1 MAVFILYKNNGS
13 HGTESGG
20 EDPWRKFWMF
30 YKWNYDLGWLLED
43 SHMTIVRILSISW
56 GCVMKAIVLQA
67 WMCPVAE
74 VLNLELLHLVNEIQ
88 TQLLWLK
95 PISTPGWLE
104 LCCSWT
110 YFCQITWDIYSRCIL
125 RCSRTVNNTIKAK
138 GVCRMTFGKKER
150 LFWVCQCIIKVL
162 KAIIWS

>member
-13 HGTESGG
+13 HGTESNLG
-20 EDPWRKFWMF
+20 EGSEGSI
-30 YKWNYDLGWLLED
+30 NGI
-43 SHMTIVRILSISW
+43 MTLDDFQMTLVRILGISW
-56 GCVMKAIVLQA
+56 GCVTKTIMLQA
-67 WMCPVAE
+67 WMSPVAK
-74 VLNLELLHLVNEIQ
+74 VLNSELPHLVNEIQ

-95 PISTPGWLE
+95 PISTPEWLE
-104 LCCSWT
+104 LCCSWM
-110 YFCQITWDIYSRCIL
+110 YFCQMTWDIYSRCIL
-125 RCSRTVNNTIKAK
+125 RCFRTVNGIIKAK

>member
-95 PISTPGWLE
+95 PISACRTELQRYERQAARRKHGKFAADCQYWYVHWQLHIHNWVHHCKYYYERWL
-104 LCCSWT
+104 
-110 YFCQITWDIYSRCIL
+110 
-125 RCSRTVNNTIKAK
+125 
-138 GVCRMTFGKKER
+138 
-150 LFWVCQCIIKVL
+150 
-162 KAIIWS
+162 